1 MISWCTIL
9 GGLCSKKT
17 FYWLLQGKEKPQN
30 ILWNPHL
37 LWQILVP
44 RFSQRDDENRI
55 GSYPRNRPKK
65 HSSIINLYPVLFHAH
80 PQTPNSGCE
89 VIVKSILYK
98 SHVSNAAQPR
108 LLNVRGGGEFV
119 QRHFGSRHQT
129 SHLAKLTTHL
139 KAGPRDQ
146 LEENMEKW
154 HFEKSPMKWRLK

>member
-9 GGLCSKKT
+9 GVCVVR
-17 FYWLLQGKEKPQN
+17 KPFTDCYRARKSFKISYG
-30 ILWNPHL
+30 IL
-37 LWQILVP
+37 IYCG
-44 RFSQRDDENRI
+44 RFSSPGFPSGMMRI
-55 GSYPRNRPKK
+55 GLARIPETDQKK
-65 HSSIINLYPVLFHAH
+65 FINLYPVLFHAH

-98 SHVSNAAQPR
+98 SHVSKAAQPR

-146 LEENMEKW
+146 LEENMEK
-154 HFEKSPMKWRLK
+154 